1 MMKCENVVPHT
12 TERTACSPP
21 LYQEAPLEFYLTF
34 QSSFGAQAPFALP
47 VHSQPHYLIVN
58 PKTTVA
64 RLCHDLAQKLNVQ
77 SPFRLTLD
85 GKTLQNEH
93 TVTQSG
99 MHQGCQVFLA
109 LRYLNVGKI
118 GEGTFGRVFKVFDHW
133 TGDHVAMK
141 QIKSEYA
148 HEGVPSFAFRE
159 ISALKDLEHPNV
171 VRLLDVSV
179 VEKGKLN
186 LYFELL
192 GHDLREY
199 IKANG
204 TVAPARVVSITHQIL
219 QGLRHCHDCRVVHR
233 DLKPHNIL
241 LSSDGSTVKIADFGL
256 ARAFEYPMR
265 QLTAE
270 TVTLWYRAPELLLG
284 LRNYTPLV
292 DMWSVGAIMGEMS
305 KGQPLFPGECEVDA
319 MFKIFRLL
327 GTPTADEWAGVAALP
342 HFRRQFPKWTP
353 ANLRTHFPAMDV
365 LALDLL
371 KKMLKLDPEQR
382 YSPDQALRH
391 PYFNSHKVH
400 KLRQQAAAPQQQMVH
415 AP

>member
-1 MMKCENVVPHT
+1 MAHGNPPMMAQTMSQVPM
-12 TERTACSPP
+12 
-21 LYQEAPLEFYLTF
+21 Q
-34 QSSFGAQAPFALP
+34 AQAPP
-47 VHSQPHYLIVN
+47 PQ
-58 PKTTVA
+58 TVTFFLHLQDQVSMYHLSA
-64 RLCHDLAQKLNVQ
+64 PLSSTIQQLMRDLAAKLHTTA
-77 SPFRLTLD
+77 PFLLYLD
-85 GKTLQNEH
+85 GVGYLSPAETVKDSPMEDGCSVTVIFTYRILEKLGFGTFASVYKARNEH
-93 TVTQSG
+93 T
-99 MHQGCQVFLA
+99 
-109 LRYLNVGKI
+109 N
-118 GEGTFGRVFKVFDHW
+118 EE
-133 TGDHVAMK
+133 VAMK
-141 QIKSEYA
+141 RSQSEYVD
-148 HEGVPSFAFRE
+148 EGMPASTLRE
-159 ISALKDLEHPNV
+159 ISALRELDHPNIIPLKDVLVDSNRITV
-171 VRLLDVSV
+171 VL
-179 VEKGKLN
+179 
-186 LYFELL
+186 ELAH
-192 GHDLREY
+192 HDLAGHLTLY
-199 IKANG
+199 IMQ
-204 TVAPARVVSITHQIL
+204 PADICSFMYQML
-219 QGLRHCHDCRVVHR
+219 QAIKFSHDHRVVHR
-233 DLKPHNIL
+233 DLKPQNIL
-241 LSSDGSTVKIADFGL
+241 IQQNGVLKIADFGL
-256 ARAFEYPMR
+256 ARAFQYPMESN
-265 QLTAE
+265 TPE